1 MIMLSK
7 NCFSNA
13 CAPSESEGATNEWSV
28 NWLDGN
34 SKLRNKHFAEKTQ
47 ALIFMH
53 SLEENDYNM
62 LITLLKRAA

>member
-7 NCFSNA
+7 NNFKSTCVP
-13 CAPSESEGATNEWSV
+13 CEGAATGWSV

-34 SKLRNKHFAEKTQ
+34 SKLRNKHFEVKSQ
-47 ALIFMH
+47 AILFMQ

-62 LITLLKRAA
+62 LITLSERAA